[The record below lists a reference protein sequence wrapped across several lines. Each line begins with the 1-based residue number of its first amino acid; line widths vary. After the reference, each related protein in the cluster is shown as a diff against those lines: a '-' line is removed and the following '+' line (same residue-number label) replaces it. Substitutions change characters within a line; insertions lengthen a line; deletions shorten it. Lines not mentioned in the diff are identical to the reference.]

1 MSPRVNLPTTR
12 SLDDLT
18 VGELRRLLHAGI
30 DESLTVVDALAALHE
45 SDQATAAHELDVRQ
59 YNAYVDRRDARHAAA
74 LAEAATAADKANRT
88 TGDGAR
94 MAARQAARLEADETF
109 ERRQPLLSFTEWQ
122 SAGKPDVLEVEAGV
136 LRRAVQ
142 SFTEL
147 VQ

>member
-1 MSPRVNLPTTR
+1 MPRVNPTNR

-18 VGELRRLLHAGI
+18 VGELRAVLASG
-30 DESLTVVDALAALHE
+30 DESVTIADALANLAE
-45 SDQATAAHELDVRQ
+45 ANRVSAAHEQAVRE
-59 YNAYVDRRDARHAAA
+59 YNSYVDRRDARHAAA
-74 LAEAATAADKANRT
+74 LAEAATAADKANRRN
-88 TGDGAR
+88 GDGAR

-122 SAGKPDVLEVEAGV
+122 SAGNPDVHEVEAGV